1 MKKNNS
7 VLILSLVIIGVFA
20 LSYSS
25 YKLGHDMSENDLG
38 PLMMVM
44 NIDSTFVTTGIFETM
59 PNNVKRA
66 IQFYIEDT
74 PTVVKDVKIFAE
86 VKFATVE
93 GKQVNF
99 DNGKIWNLIKS
110 ERVFQRQ
117 LPTKQRE
124 NEKKSDKN
132 KKKEFTPGG
141 NVTQVYKT
149 N

>member
-7 VLILSLVIIGVFA
+7 GLILVLVIVGVFA

-25 YKLGHDMSENDLG
+25 YKLGHDMAENDLG

-74 PTVVKDVKIFAE
+74 PTVVKDVKLFAE

-99 DNGKIWNLIKS
+99 DNGKIWNLIKQ
-110 ERVFQRQ
+110 ERIFQRQ
-117 LPTKQRE
+117 LQTTPTENKNKLKQ
-124 NEKKSDKN
+124 N
-132 KKKEFTPGG
+132 KKKEYTPEG
-141 NVTQVYKT
+141 NITQVYKI

>member
-7 VLILSLVIIGVFA
+7 SLILVLVIIGVFA

-25 YKLGHDMSENDLG
+25 YRLGHDMSENDLG

-59 PNNVKRA
+59 PNNVKRT

-74 PTVVKDVKIFAE
+74 PTVVNDVKLFAE
-86 VKFATVE
+86 VKFATVD

-99 DNGKIWNLIKS
+99 ENGKIWDLIKK
-110 ERVFQRQ
+110 ERIFQRQ
-117 LPTKQRE
+117 LQTVPTDRE
-124 NEKKSDKN
+124 KSN
-132 KKKEFTPGG
+132 KKVKEKESVPEGS
-141 NVTQVYKT
+141 VAQAYKT